1 MVILASP
8 EQPEREVT
16 ILATVDVPAISPD
29 RAGKTDVL
37 VTYRIGRYQ
46 SGMVRIP
53 KEEFTEE
60 KVKEAIKADVEKKAK
75 YVGMKFKV

>member
-1 MVILASP
+1 LASP
-8 EQPEREVT
+8 TSPEREVT

-29 RAGKTDVL
+29 RTGKTDVL
-37 VTYRIGRYQ
+37 VTYRLGPYQ

-53 KEEFTEE
+53 KEEFSEE
-60 KVKEAIKADVEKKAK
+60 KVKAAIKEDVEKKAK